1 MVEDVTEILLLLS
14 CRLLLVR
21 VHGRADTM
29 FEIDRNRV
37 FRNNVI
43 SRINTTVY
51 LVLYHAL
58 NKP

>member
-1 MVEDVTEILLLLS
+1 MVQDVTEILLLLL

-29 FEIDRNRV
+29 FEIEQNRI
-37 FRNNVI
+37 FKSNVI

-51 LVLYHAL
+51 LVLYHS
-58 NKP
+58 